1 MRKGEREESH
11 PPKKIEDIGDDA
23 YWTGNRFGG
32 MLYVLKHDAF
42 ISISVG
48 GPDNEQTKIDKS
60 KNFSGPVYIQLI

>member
-1 MRKGEREESH
+1 
-11 PPKKIEDIGDDA
+11 
-23 YWTGNRFGG
+23 

-60 KNFSGPVYIQLI
+60 RAPAEKALPPL